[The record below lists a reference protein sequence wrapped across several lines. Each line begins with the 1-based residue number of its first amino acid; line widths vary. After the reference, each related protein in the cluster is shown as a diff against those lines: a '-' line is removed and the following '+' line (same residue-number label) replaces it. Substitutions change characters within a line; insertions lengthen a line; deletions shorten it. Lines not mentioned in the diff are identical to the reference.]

1 MQNTKT
7 LAPIPRH
14 FIPTTFELSSWDAVA
29 PYFSQLEERNI
40 ETPEAL
46 HQWLT
51 DWSELQ
57 AVISEDACWRQIR
70 MTCDTENKAIE
81 EAFNDFCMN
90 IEPPMKPIHDRLN
103 RKLMASPALPSL
115 REDPEYAIFLRQVE
129 NELSLFREANIPLS
143 AELNVMAQQYGAIT
157 GAMSIEVDGKTYT
170 LQQAAKFLMQSDR
183 TLRESVYHKVNETRL
198 NKQADL
204 NTLFDGLLQKRHQVA
219 LNAGFSNYR
228 DYKFKELGRFDYT
241 VADCEAFHH
250 AIQTHIVPLVDRIY
264 AHKQQTLQLDT
275 LKPFDVDAEPVGQ
288 QPLSPFNNGDE
299 LLQKSIQAFR
309 QLNPYFA
316 ECLETMQAMNRFDL
330 NSRPGKAPGGYNCPL
345 AETGAPF
352 IFMNAAGTA
361 DDVVTM
367 MHEGGHALHSF
378 LAHPLSLNAFKE
390 YPMEM
395 AELAS
400 MSMELFSMDVWANF
414 YTNPNDLRR
423 ARLEELERVLSI
435 FPWIAS
441 IDRFQHWLY
450 TNPGHTVEQRTQAW
464 LNIHQTYSGNV
475 LNWGG
480 LEQYRA
486 NLWQKQLHLFE
497 VPFYYIEYGI
507 AQLGALQMW
516 RNYKANPQNTLKQY
530 MAALALGGTRTLPE
544 LYATA
549 GIQFDFS
556 DATIQQLSEFVRQ
569 EIEQLMD

>member
-1 MQNTKT
+1 
-7 LAPIPRH
+7 
-14 FIPTTFELSSWDAVA
+14 
-29 PYFSQLEERNI
+29 
-40 ETPEAL
+40 
-46 HQWLT
+46 
-51 DWSELQ
+51 
-57 AVISEDACWRQIR
+57 
-70 MTCDTENKAIE
+70 
-81 EAFNDFCMN
+81 
-90 IEPPMKPIHDRLN
+90 
-103 RKLMASPALPSL
+103 
-115 REDPEYAIFLRQVE
+115 
-129 NELSLFREANIPLS
+129 
-143 AELNVMAQQYGAIT
+143 MAQQYGAIT

>member
-1 MQNTKT
+1 
-7 LAPIPRH
+7 
-14 FIPTTFELSSWDAVA
+14 
-29 PYFSQLEERNI
+29 
-40 ETPEAL
+40 
-46 HQWLT
+46 
-51 DWSELQ
+51 
-57 AVISEDACWRQIR
+57 
-70 MTCDTENKAIE
+70 
-81 EAFNDFCMN
+81 
-90 IEPPMKPIHDRLN
+90 
-103 RKLMASPALPSL
+103 
-115 REDPEYAIFLRQVE
+115 
-129 NELSLFREANIPLS
+129 
-143 AELNVMAQQYGAIT
+143 
-157 GAMSIEVDGKTYT
+157 
-170 LQQAAKFLMQSDR
+170 
-183 TLRESVYHKVNETRL
+183 
-198 NKQADL
+198 
-204 NTLFDGLLQKRHQVA
+204 
-219 LNAGFSNYR
+219 
-228 DYKFKELGRFDYT
+228 LG
-241 VADCEAFHH
+241 
-250 AIQTHIVPLVDRIY
+250 
-264 AHKQQTLQLDT
+264 LDT

>member
-1 MQNTKT
+1 
-7 LAPIPRH
+7 
-14 FIPTTFELSSWDAVA
+14 
-29 PYFSQLEERNI
+29 
-40 ETPEAL
+40 
-46 HQWLT
+46 
-51 DWSELQ
+51 
-57 AVISEDACWRQIR
+57 
-70 MTCDTENKAIE
+70 
-81 EAFNDFCMN
+81 
-90 IEPPMKPIHDRLN
+90 
-103 RKLMASPALPSL
+103 
-115 REDPEYAIFLRQVE
+115 
-129 NELSLFREANIPLS
+129 
-143 AELNVMAQQYGAIT
+143 
-157 GAMSIEVDGKTYT
+157 
-170 LQQAAKFLMQSDR
+170 
-183 TLRESVYHKVNETRL
+183 
-198 NKQADL
+198 
-204 NTLFDGLLQKRHQVA
+204 
-219 LNAGFSNYR
+219 
-228 DYKFKELGRFDYT
+228 
-241 VADCEAFHH
+241 
-250 AIQTHIVPLVDRIY
+250 
-264 AHKQQTLQLDT
+264 
-275 LKPFDVDAEPVGQ
+275 
-288 QPLSPFNNGDE
+288 
-299 LLQKSIQAFR
+299 
-309 QLNPYFA
+309 
-316 ECLETMQAMNRFDL
+316 
-330 NSRPGKAPGGYNCPL
+330 
-345 AETGAPF
+345 
-352 IFMNAAGTA
+352 
-361 DDVVTM
+361 
-367 MHEGGHALHSF
+367 
-378 LAHPLSLNAFKE
+378 
-390 YPMEM
+390 MEM

-464 LNIHQTYSGNV
+464 LNMHQTYSGNV

-516 RNYKANPQNTLKQY
+516 RNYKANPEATLNQY